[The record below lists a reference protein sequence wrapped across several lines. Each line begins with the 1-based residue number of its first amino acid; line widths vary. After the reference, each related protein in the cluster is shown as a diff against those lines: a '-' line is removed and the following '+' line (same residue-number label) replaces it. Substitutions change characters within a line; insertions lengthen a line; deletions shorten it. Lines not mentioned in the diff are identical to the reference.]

1 MSDATLTAALTAAW
15 LGLLTAISPCPLT
28 TNVAAISYLGKRVS
42 SPRAV
47 LLGGTLYTLGRA
59 AAYVGVAVVVLAGLR
74 AVPAVSQF
82 VQGYINKALG
92 PLLIIVGLFLV
103 ELIKIPAGVGAAVGA
118 GQKVARWGFAGDF
131 LLGVLF
137 GVSFCP
143 VTAALFFGT
152 LIPLA
157 VKAQSRILIP
167 AIFGVGTGLP
177 VLVFAF
183 LLAFGARS
191 LAAAFNKISH
201 IEKWARRITGVV
213 FIGAGIYYCLRYIF
227 GWL

>member
-1 MSDATLTAALTAAW
+1 MNESLWPALGTAAW
-15 LGLLTAISPCPLT
+15 LGVLAALSPCPLA
-28 TNVAAISYLGKRVS
+28 TNVAAISYLGKRMA
-42 SPRAV
+42 SPAAV

-74 AVPAVSQF
+74 AVPAVSHF
-82 VQGYINKALG
+82 VQGYINQALG
-92 PLLIIVGLFLV
+92 PLLIIVGVFLLG
-103 ELIKIPAGVGAAVGA
+103 LIKLPVGRGAAAGA
-118 GQKVARWGFAGDF
+118 GQKVARWGYAGDF

-143 VTAALFFGT
+143 VSAALFFGT

-157 VKAQSRILIP
+157 VAADSRILVP
-167 AIFGVGTGLP
+167 TVFGVGTGLP

-191 LAAAFNKISH
+191 LAAAFNKISKFD
-201 IEKWARRITGVV
+201 KWAQRITGVLFV
-213 FIGAGIYYCLRYIF
+213 GAGIYYCLRYIF
-227 GWL
+227 GLI

>member
-1 MSDATLTAALTAAW
+1 MNGSLWPALGTAAW
-15 LGLLTAISPCPLT
+15 LGVLAAISPCPLT
-28 TNVAAISYLGKRVS
+28 TNVAAISYLGKRMA
-42 SPRAV
+42 SPAAV

-74 AVPAVSQF
+74 AVPAVSHF
-82 VQGYINKALG
+82 VQGYINQALG
-92 PLLIIVGLFLV
+92 PLLIIVGVFLL
-103 ELIKIPAGVGAAVGA
+103 ELIKLPVGRGAAAGA
-118 GQKVARWGFAGDF
+118 GQKVARWGYAGDF

-157 VKAQSRILIP
+157 VAADSRILVP
-167 AIFGVGTGLP
+167 AVFGVGTGAP
-177 VLVFAF
+177 VLAFAF

-191 LAAAFNKISH
+191 LAAAFNKVSRV
-201 IEKWARRITGVV
+201 EKWARRVTGVV
-213 FIGAGIYYCLRYIF
+213 FLGVGVYYCLRYIF
-227 GWL
+227 GVL

>member
-1 MSDATLTAALTAAW
+1 MTGELLATFGTAAW
-15 LGLLTAISPCPLT
+15 LGILTAVSPCPLA
-28 TNVAAISYLGKRVS
+28 TNVAAVSYLGKRVS

-47 LLGGTLYTLGRA
+47 LLGGILYTLGRA
-59 AAYVGVAVVVLAGLR
+59 AAYIGVAVVVLAGLR

-82 VQGYINKALG
+82 VQTYLNKALG
-92 PLLIIVGLFLV
+92 PLLIVVGAFLL
-103 ELIKIPAGVGAAVGA
+103 ELIRLPTVGGAAAGA
-118 GQKVARWGFAGDF
+118 GQKVARWGYAGDF

-137 GVSFCP
+137 AVSFCP
-143 VTAALFFGT
+143 VSAAIFFGT

-157 VKAQSRILIP
+157 VKAQSRFLVP
-167 AIFGVGTGLP
+167 AVFGVGTGLP

-201 IEKWARRITGVV
+201 IEKWARRITGIL
-213 FIGAGIYYCLRYIF
+213 FIGVGVYYCLRHIF